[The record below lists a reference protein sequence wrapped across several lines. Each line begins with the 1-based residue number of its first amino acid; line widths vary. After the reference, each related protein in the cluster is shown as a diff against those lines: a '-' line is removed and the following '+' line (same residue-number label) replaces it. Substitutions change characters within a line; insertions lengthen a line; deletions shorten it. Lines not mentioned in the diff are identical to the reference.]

1 MTFNSQEPSWNTASF
16 TAESSFL
23 HHKLK
28 KPYSLIS
35 EPKQGNLVPHN
46 LNIMGVA
53 QLLLENGFLPWFSI
67 KQYHVF
73 NILFKDKA
81 PSQAFSHNT
90 FAYRL
95 NFILRNTKESKDL
108 GSWDKNWCAAV
119 AETAHKAPEGILAQ
133 EFGRDVLFA
142 LVAWKFIISF
152 VGKESGYFLIAE

>member
-53 QLLLENGFLPWFSI
+53 QLLLENGFLPQFSI

-95 NFILRNTKESKDL
+95 NFILRSTKKRAPGTRIDAPQWQRLLTRLLKEYWLRSLVETSNLHWWPESL
-108 GSWDKNWCAAV
+108 S
-119 AETAHKAPEGILAQ
+119 LA
-133 EFGRDVLFA
+133 L
-142 LVAWKFIISF
+142 
-152 VGKESGYFLIAE
+152 